1 MLTLLDGLKRLAE
14 VQVAC
19 DGYGSL
25 RDPSSCG
32 GILDTEGTSCTQTV
46 PPGHIGHLRTQR
58 AHLDMENTPG
68 HGGHPWTQRALPG
81 HRGHPWKWRAP
92 RLRSPCSSP
101 GVGLSGLQLPAFSR
115 CGTSKECLASE
126 LLAPPWRHKHG
137 TTLVSWHHHEGIVF
151 ETDIKHIA
159 RG

>member
-19 DGYGSL
+19 DGHGSL

-58 AHLDMENTPG
+58 ARLDMENTPE

-81 HRGHPWKWRAP
+81 HRGHPWKWRALLDIESTP
-92 RLRSPCSSP
+92 WTERASLDTDSTP
-101 GVGLSGLQLPAFSR
+101 G
-115 CGTSKECLASE
+115 
-126 LLAPPWRHKHG
+126 H
-137 TTLVSWHHHEGIVF
+137 
-151 ETDIKHIA
+151 
-159 RG
+159 RGYPLDMEDTQT